1 MPTKVQKGASAV
13 RDTHVY
19 FYTLFLDM
27 KYSDART
34 LTAEIVSIYIFL
46 GRGWLV
52 TIHSAK
58 VDLMSTTVYRFLEEK
73 NRPILELSIDAL
85 YYTTFFQ
92 AS

>member
-1 MPTKVQKGASAV
+1 
-13 RDTHVY
+13 
-19 FYTLFLDM
+19 M

-34 LTAEIVSIYIFL
+34 LIAEGVKVYTFL

-58 VDLMSTTVYRFLEEK
+58 VDLTSTTVYRFLEEK
-73 NRPILELSIDAL
+73 NRPILESSIDAL
-85 YYTTFFQ
+85 YYTTTFFQ